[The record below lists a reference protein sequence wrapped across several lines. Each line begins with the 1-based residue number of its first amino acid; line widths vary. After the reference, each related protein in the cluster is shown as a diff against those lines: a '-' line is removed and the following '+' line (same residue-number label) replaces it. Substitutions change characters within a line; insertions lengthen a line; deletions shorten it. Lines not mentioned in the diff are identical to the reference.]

1 MTTDNGTPYNSAAW
15 LVDRHIDDGRGD
27 RIAIRCQGEST
38 TYAELQQELWRAQN
52 AASAL
57 GLTHGDR
64 VAMVVRDDVS
74 FPSWFLGAQRSGIVP
89 VPLSTMLS
97 GPELAPI
104 IADSGARAVV
114 VSEAFAATV
123 PAIVVGAPAIEA
135 VVVCGDAA
143 TVPGLDRAVAVSS
156 WAEHTDR
163 NEAPVAATT
172 GDSPAF
178 WLYSS
183 GTTGTPKGVMHIHAS
198 MQATAETYAAD
209 VLGVNE
215 SDRFLSIAKLFFA
228 FGLGN
233 SLTFPFAVGATA
245 ILHPDPPT
253 PAAMVDLI
261 ASEGATFFFASP
273 GFVAATLDT
282 SPDSAAFA
290 TLRATVTAGESL
302 PAPLQTRFADLTG
315 QPVLDGIGST
325 ELLHIFLSNTL
336 DRQVPGASGFPV
348 AGYEAEIRDDDDNV
362 IDAID
367 TPGYLHVKGPS
378 AAVGYWER
386 PDATAAAFKDGWVR
400 TGDMYV
406 RDAEGAW
413 TFLGRDN
420 DMIKTGGI
428 WVSPA
433 EVEST
438 LIEHGTV
445 LEAAVVGARDD
456 AGLEATIAFVVPAAG
471 ATPDVDELQQ
481 HCRDRMAAFKRPSQ
495 IHVVDDLPKTATGKI
510 KRFQLRDGLG

>member
-1 MTTDNGTPYNSAAW
+1 MTGNDGVPYNAATW
-15 LVDRHIDDGRGD
+15 LIDRHIDEGRGD

-38 TYAELQQELWRAQN
+38 TYSELQQELWRAQN
-52 AASAL
+52 ALTAL
-57 GLTHGDR
+57 GLADGDR
-64 VAMVVRDDVS
+64 VAMVVRDDVT

-104 IADSGARAVV
+104 IADSGARVVV
-114 VSEAFAATV
+114 VSEAFASAV
-123 PAIVVGAPAIEA
+123 PAIVTGSPSIEA

-143 TVPGLDRAVAVSS
+143 TVGAFDRSVAVSS
-156 WAEHTDR
+156 WADHTDR
-163 NEAPVAATT
+163 AEAPVADTT
-172 GDSPAF
+172 ADSPAF

-209 VLGVNE
+209 VLGVTE

-253 PAAMVDLI
+253 PAAMVELI
-261 ASEGATFFFASP
+261 EQEGATFFFASP

-282 SPDSAAFA
+282 SPDAAAFA

-302 PAPLQTRFADLTG
+302 PAPLQTRFHELTG

-348 AGYEAEIRDDDDNV
+348 TGYQAEIRDDDNNV
-362 IDAID
+362 ITELD

-406 RDAEGAW
+406 QDAEGAW

-420 DMIKTGGI
+420 DMIKAGGI

-438 LIEHGTV
+438 LIEHDDV
-445 LEAAVVGARDD
+445 LEAAVVGSRDE
-456 AGLEATIAFVVPAAG
+456 AGLEATIAFVVPAGG
-471 ATPDVDELQQ
+471 ASPDVAQLQQ
-481 HCRDRMAAFKRPSQ
+481 HCRDRMAAFKRPRE

-510 KRFQLRDGLG
+510 KRFQLRDQLR

>member
-1 MTTDNGTPYNSAAW
+1 MTGYNAAAW
-15 LVDRHIDDGRGD
+15 LIDRHVDEGRGD

-38 TYAELQQELWRAQN
+38 TYAELQQQLWRAQN
-52 AASAL
+52 AAAAL
-57 GLTHGDR
+57 GLTQGDR
-64 VAMVVRDDVS
+64 VAMVVRDDVT

-123 PAIVVGAPAIEA
+123 PAIVSGAPAIEA
-135 VVVCGDAA
+135 VVVCGDVGSAP
-143 TVPGLDRAVAVSS
+143 TLERGVAVTS
-156 WAEHTDR
+156 WADHADR
-163 NEAPVAATT
+163 GEAPVADTT

-183 GTTGTPKGVMHIHAS
+183 GTTGVPKGVMHLHAS

-253 PAAMVDLI
+253 PAAMVELI
-261 ASEGATFFFASP
+261 ESEGATFFFASP

-282 SPDSAAFA
+282 SPDPAAFA
-290 TLRATVTAGESL
+290 TLRATVTAGETL
-302 PAPLQTRFADLTG
+302 PAPLQTRFHELTG

-348 AGYEAEIRDDDDNV
+348 TGYEAEIRDDNDAV

-367 TPGYLHVKGPS
+367 TPGYLHVRGPS

-386 PDATAAAFKDGWVR
+386 PEATATAFKNGWVR

-420 DMIKTGGI
+420 DMIKAGGI

-438 LIEHGTV
+438 LIEHDTV
-445 LEAAVVGARDD
+445 LEAAVVGSRDD
-456 AGLEATIAFVVPAAG
+456 TGLDATIAFVVPAG
-471 ATPDVDELQQ
+471 GSTPNVDELQQ
-481 HCRDRMAAFKRPSQ
+481 HCRDRMAAFKRPRE

-510 KRFQLRDGLG
+510 KRFQLRDQLG